1 MIQISDKN
9 SSRRTQEP
17 KSAGAEEPGAPKPK
31 AWTLDPGPCRS
42 AGHKQMRSRP
52 ATRTALF
59 LADIPFALP
68 RAGRGQLITG
78 AFRRTHSQQAGQN
91 RPAKITLRHL
101 LCNTTVASGQSCRLW
116 RTLLRRPQRPGNP
129 SRIHRRICVSSKR
142 FAATNQ
148 KRFWGTL
155 PAIHPRES
163 PGSASSAVMLGK
175 TCRTSARL

>member
-1 MIQISDKN
+1 MLYRDALMKGDVERLRYELIVIQISDKN
-9 SSRRTQEP
+9 SSRKIQEP

-116 RTLLRRPQRPGNP
+116 RTL
-129 SRIHRRICVSSKR
+129 
-142 FAATNQ
+142 
-148 KRFWGTL
+148 
-155 PAIHPRES
+155 
-163 PGSASSAVMLGK
+163 
-175 TCRTSARL
+175 